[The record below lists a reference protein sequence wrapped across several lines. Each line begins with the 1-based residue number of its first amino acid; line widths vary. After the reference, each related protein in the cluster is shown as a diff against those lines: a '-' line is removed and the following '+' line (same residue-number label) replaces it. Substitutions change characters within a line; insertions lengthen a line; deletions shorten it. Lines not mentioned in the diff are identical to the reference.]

1 MENYVTVREM
11 YESCRED
18 ECALDNKSIAV
29 DGWVKNNRLFGN
41 VGFLTF
47 NDGTCFKNAQLVYTS
62 ETDGFDG
69 GRFHLLLRYDSFVN
83 RTVQVQGDV

>member
-29 DGWVKNNRLFGN
+29 DGWVKIIDSL
-41 VGFLTF
+41 
-47 NDGTCFKNAQLVYTS
+47 
-62 ETDGFDG
+62 ETLAF
-69 GRFHLLLRYDSFVN
+69 
-83 RTVQVQGDV
+83 

>member
-62 ETDGFDG
+62 ETDGFEEIKWNI
-69 GRFHLLLRYDSFVN
+69 V
-83 RTVQVQGDV
+83 